1 MNTTNERRELLRRVM
16 TTAWGL
22 FRADPSRPFAAA
34 LAGAWRWVKKS
45 EDRAA
50 EAAAWLRRA
59 AGRHVRFGSM
69 VASPIRRSLTGQAY
83 AGAHAAAAGYL
94 TSRIGA

>member
-16 TTAWGL
+16 NTAWGL
-22 FRADPSRPFAAA
+22 FRADPVRTFADA
-34 LAGAWRWVKKS
+34 LAGAWRWVRKAA
-45 EDRAA
+45 DRAA
-50 EAAAWLRRA
+50 DAAAWSRQA
-59 AGRHVRFGSM
+59 AGRHVRFSSM
-69 VASPIRRSLTGQAY
+69 VASPIRRSLTGQAF